1 MKENKG
7 LVINVG
13 TSSVVLILLV
23 FALSVFA
30 LLSIRASNSELQLA
44 KRTGESVQEYYE
56 ADKTAEY
63 VLCYIQQIVE
73 NSKIEDLEKNLQN
86 INGSGQKELDNLQNI
101 ELVLNDNVIFTGN
114 KNDKLG
120 TIEYSIFIEEK
131 KHLKVSLGLYG
142 DRSFSIETWCMVKE
156 TEEIEEL
163 GSDIELWDGFVT
175 TE

>member
-7 LVINVG
+7 LIINVG

-56 ADKTAEY
+56 ADRTAEY
-63 VLCYIQQIVE
+63 VLCYIQQIVG
-73 NSKIEDLEKNLQN
+73 NSKIEDLAKNLQN
-86 INGSGQKELDNLQNI
+86 INVSGQKELDNLQNI
-101 ELVLNDNVIFTGN
+101 ELVLNDNVFFTGD
-114 KNDKLG
+114 KKDKLG
-120 TIEYSIFIEEK
+120 TIEYSIFVGEK
-131 KHLKVSLGLYG
+131 KHLEVSLGLYG
-142 DRSFSIETWCMVKE
+142 DRSFLVETWCMVKE
-156 TEEIEEL
+156 SEDIEEL
-163 GSDIELWDGFVT
+163 EQDVQLWDGSVT